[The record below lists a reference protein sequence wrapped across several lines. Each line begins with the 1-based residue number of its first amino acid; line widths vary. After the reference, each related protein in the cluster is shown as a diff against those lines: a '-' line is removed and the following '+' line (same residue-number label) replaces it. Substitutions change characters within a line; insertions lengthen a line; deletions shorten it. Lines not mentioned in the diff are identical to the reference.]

1 MFGKKRVLQTVI
13 MSAVLG
19 LLILST
25 TPLLSQDQE
34 EKSDVEKKTE
44 ELFKMSLEE
53 LMNVKVTT
61 ADKTAE
67 KIADIPAS
75 VVLITRQDIE
85 MYGYKTLTEILE
97 NIPGLYSINDY
108 MKGGANFGVRGFWSG
123 HPNDN
128 MIIMVN
134 GVHQVYD
141 ILSSYPLNN
150 IAVPVESIERIE
162 VIRGPMSVIYG
173 NGAFYGAIN
182 IFTKKAVEDELKNI
196 VSGSI
201 GTEKTKKL
209 FLRAEGESD
218 DFYYS
223 FNASLYD
230 TYGIDEPL
238 SKMIS
243 DPTKLPGLGVP
254 VDSRTGGKMENN
266 EKYFNFA
273 GTFKEFFLNL
283 SYNETKSE
291 FYFNLPSYS
300 YGTYVKNFTTHV
312 SFGYRKELSDILT
325 LEGKFTYSKVRDW
338 QQYDYLFDDFYGI
351 QSFDTNAI
359 ELGFDAYI
367 TPNDDLRITTGL
379 HYRSVLNAETLVNLP
394 SFGNPA
400 LENYLRALAEGD
412 NIDTR
417 AIYTQFNYT
426 PFESLK
432 LVAGIRLE
440 QTPKYRLFSSRQYG
454 TNPPI
459 KVPGSYNEEKID
471 VIPRFAAIYYLNK
484 KNIFKFLFGKA
495 INRPS
500 FFQNSYN
507 SLDDTLDDLK
517 PESIQTLELN
527 YLGTISSSL
536 ALNVSI
542 FQNTL
547 KNLITRDFLFVEET
561 GFWRSWS
568 ANAGKMVTNGIELTM
583 TAEPIENFRVELSGT
598 YQETKDKRPK
608 YKEAGVDVAYS
619 PKLLGYLKASYRSE
633 YFTVALTGNY
643 VGSMETFWDETIGD
657 PEILPLP
664 GARIGDKVEGYFV
677 LGANLRIEDV
687 LLDGLFLNIKC
698 SNLLDEEIRYPTF
711 TNNPWADRGTIGL
724 GRSFLLSLG
733 YKF

>member
-1 MFGKKRVLQTVI
+1 M
-13 MSAVLG
+13 AVVF
-19 LLILST
+19 SPA
-25 TPLLSQDQE
+25 PLFSQEQK

-67 KIADIPAS
+67 RIADIPAS

-85 MYGYKTLTEILE
+85 MYGYKTLIEILE
-97 NIPGLYSINDY
+97 NIPGLYGINDY
-108 MKGGANFGVRGFWSG
+108 MKGGTNFGVRGFWSG

-141 ILSSYPLNN
+141 ILSNYPFNN
-150 IAVPVESIERIE
+150 IAVPVEAIERIE
-162 VIRGPMSVIYG
+162 IIRGPMSVIYG

-182 IFTKKAVEDELKNI
+182 IFTKKTVEDEPKSI
-196 VSGSI
+196 VSGSF
-201 GTEKTKKL
+201 GTEKTKKF
-209 FLRAEGESD
+209 FLRAESESD

-223 FNASLYD
+223 FNASYYD
-230 TYGIDEPL
+230 TFGIDEPL
-238 SKMIS
+238 SDMMTNPAI
-243 DPTKLPGLGVP
+243 LPLYGVP
-254 VDSRTGGKMENN
+254 TDSQTGGKLENN

-273 GTFKEFFLNL
+273 GTFKGFFLNL

-291 FYFNLPSYS
+291 VYFNLPSYS
-300 YGTYVKNFTTHV
+300 DGAYVRSQNTHV
-312 SFGYRKELSDILT
+312 SFGYNKEVSDILKI
-325 LEGKFTYSKVRDW
+325 EGKFTYSINRDW
-338 QQYDYLFDDFYGI
+338 NKFDYLFEDFYGI
-351 QSFDTNAI
+351 QTFDTNAI
-359 ELGFDAYI
+359 ELGFDAFI
-367 TPNDDLRITTGL
+367 TPTDDLKITTGL
-379 HYRSVLNAETLVNLP
+379 YYRSVLSAETLVDIP

-400 LENYLRALAEGD
+400 LENYFRSIVDGD
-412 NIDTR
+412 NIETR
-417 AIYTQFNYT
+417 AIYTQVNYT
-426 PFESLK
+426 PFESLR

-440 QTPKYRLFSSRQYG
+440 QTPKYGLQSIRYYG
-454 TNPPI
+454 TNPP
-459 KVPGSYNEEKID
+459 NEVTRPYDRKKID
-471 VIPRFAAIYYLNK
+471 FIPRFAAIYYLNK

-527 YLGTISSSL
+527 YLGTISSQL
-536 ALNVSI
+536 ALNLSL

-547 KNLITRDFLFVEET
+547 ENLITRDFLFVEET

-583 TAEPIENFRVELSGT
+583 TTEPFDQFRMELSGT

-608 YKEAGVDVAYS
+608 YDAAGVEVAYS
-619 PKLLGYLKASYRSE
+619 PKFLGYLKASYRSE
-633 YFTVALTGNY
+633 YFSLALTGNY

-657 PEILPLP
+657 PDILPLP
-664 GARIGDKVEGYFV
+664 GARIGEKVDSYFV

-687 LLDGLFLNIKC
+687 FLEGLYLNLKC

-711 TNNPWADRGTIGL
+711 TNNPWANRGTIGL

-733 YKF
+733 FKF